1 MRSVKTTPAVVGSV
15 FFMVLAG
22 CGSGREQMLA
32 RRWGFIDKTGT
43 SVIQLQFLQAGE
55 FSDGSAPVQ
64 SAASAKWGYVD
75 RRGNVVIA
83 PQFDNVAGF
92 TEGLACVEP
101 NHKMGYVDKTGKMVI
116 AAIYVDA
123 RPFSEGL
130 AEVTV
135 KWSSLGSGREAIV
148 SYIDRTGKPVIPP
161 RFRDSY
167 VPVWVNPYSKPPGDF
182 SEGLAGLILDKDARG
197 DHRGYIDRN
206 GNVVLEP
213 PNAVLVGRF
222 SEGLAAVG
230 LKGKVGFVDHAGKFV
245 IDPAFQSGSIPLAH
259 VFSEGLATVAVG
271 GKLGFIDRTG
281 KMIIGPQ
288 FDWVTDFSEGRA
300 ITKMDGGDPIY
311 IDKTGRHIF
320 QAFRVHADEFSE
332 GLAAA
337 PMRTWSGLFEPFP
350 DVLFS
355 GQPRWGFIDEKGE
368 TVIRAQFDDAH
379 SFSEGLAA
387 VARFILVPAPQ
398 K

>member
-1 MRSVKTTPAVVGSV
+1 LTCMRSTKTTPAVLGSV
-15 FFMVLAG
+15 LFMVLAG

-55 FSDGSAPVQ
+55 FSEGLAPVQ

-75 RRGNVVIA
+75 RRGNLVIA

-92 TEGLACVEP
+92 TEGLACVELD
-101 NHKMGYVDKTGKMVI
+101 HKMGYVNNTGKMAI
-116 AAIYVDA
+116 PAIYVDA

-148 SYIDRTGKPVIPP
+148 SYIDRTGTLVIPP

-167 VPVWVNPYSKPPGDF
+167 VPVWVNPLGKPPGDF

-206 GNVVLEP
+206 GNVVLEL
-213 PNAVLVGRF
+213 PNAILVGRF

-230 LKGKVGFVDHAGKFV
+230 LKGKVGFLDHAGRFV
-245 IDPAFQSGSIPLAH
+245 VDPAFQLGQH
-259 VFSEGLATVAVG
+259 VFSEGLAAVAVS

-281 KMIIGPQ
+281 KMIIAPQ

-300 ITKMDGGDPIY
+300 ITQVDGGDQIY

-320 QAFRVHADEFSE
+320 QAFHVQADKFSE

-337 PMRTWSGLFEPFP
+337 PMKTSSGLFELFP
-350 DVLFS
+350 YVFLS
-355 GQPRWGFIDEKGE
+355 GRPRWGFIDDKGE

-387 VARFILVPAPQ
+387 VARFVLVPY
-398 K
+398 